1 MYARGVSMDLKPGEE
16 EKYARMIRDT
26 IVPTL
31 QKQQGF
37 KGGYWL
43 YDHDEGTGWGIALFE
58 SKAALDATDETVNRF
73 RDAARSEGLLSQ
85 PKLRKC
91 EVFSS
96 VGFVEESKA
105 A

>member
-1 MYARGVSMDLKPGEE
+1 MDLRADQE
-16 EKYARMIRDT
+16 EKYDKLLRDT
-26 IVPTL
+26 IIPTL
-31 QKQQGF
+31 QKQAGF

-43 YDHDEGTGWGIALFE
+43 IDHDEGTGWGIALFE

-73 RDAARSEGLLSQ
+73 RDAVSREGLSE
-85 PKLRKC
+85 PKFRKC
-91 EVFSS
+91 EVLTS